1 MASPSISVLMPN
13 YNHAQY
19 LEKALQSILA
29 QSFQPMEII
38 VVDDCSTDNSW
49 EMIQEIASRYSI
61 LRVVRNDQNHG
72 AVFSVGRALS
82 LATGDYVYCLSADD
96 MVFSGFF
103 EKSILL
109 LEQHPEAGLCTSDP
123 VTFESQSNEVIR
135 SFLSWSSE
143 PTFFTSDRLPDVLHG
158 DHISCHASLVR
169 RMVLQE
175 AGGFLSELKWHCDW
189 FALLVVAFR
198 YGICYLPEPLAG
210 IRIQRDGYSSS
221 GRRDP
226 TQQYEVLRHV
236 IQLLKTSTY
245 NDVLPYFVRSKVMS
259 HFGDDIVHA
268 VLESPEH
275 WDMQTLML
283 IHCPLWQWNRYVQ
296 GETLSAATLERYSRH
311 AKNVDSSSNCSD
323 PAIAQAILSATVPFC
338 VELVR
343 EHPDQVETH
352 LALAFAHAA
361 LGDDSRAVEFLN
373 KSISRFPTNMNVRY
387 ALAMMYERTGQLKR
401 AMQTLEM
408 VVEIDSSHVRA
419 QERLKDLEKVGLHAT
434 NTCSISKSVEQPL
447 DHAMQQGALS
457 KNVGAG
463 QMRRPKFS
471 IVTPTYN
478 CGSLIRDCIES
489 VLQQN
494 YENFEHIVVDGGS
507 TDNTIEILKEY
518 PHVKW
523 ISEPDNGEIEAL
535 NKALRMATG
544 DIFGWLNADDC
555 YVEGALLRAA
565 KELRSADGQHV
576 VYGKTIF
583 INDAKEATHWVMPMA
598 PINMVTL
605 TRWFKLNLFQPSIF
619 FSRVLLKDVGF
630 FNEHLCYGADYQYW
644 FRIAMKGYKFHFVDQ
659 AFSKSMI
666 YRSGGKTETPYAVK
680 AKEWWDICMAFLPCL
695 EVGEQIHFFK
705 DFYTFRLTHAADYYK
720 GEVIDFSDC
729 KESVIGFML
738 AFRECKRVD
747 PGFFYKILSS
757 RLQNSSQ
764 DSLLITANLLGL
776 YAENLFQHNQCV
788 EAQQAFEW
796 ALALESKD
804 PAVRS
809 QFGALPLVCRGNADT
824 VA

>member
-1 MASPSISVLMPN
+1 MQDMTLSVCVPN
-13 YNHAQY
+13 YNHAHY
-19 LEKALQSILA
+19 LEQSIGSILS
-29 QSFQPMEII
+29 QSFTPTEIMI
-38 VVDDCSTDNSW
+38 IDDCSTDNSLQIIDAFVQR
-49 EMIQEIASRYSI
+49 EFNVKLIQNDTNKGPLYSTDLFLKQAQGEYI
-61 LRVVRNDQNHG
+61 
-72 AVFSVGRALS
+72 VG
-82 LATGDYVYCLSADD
+82 CSADD
-96 MVFSGFF
+96 KFLPGFL
-103 EKSILL
+103 EESMSLL
-109 LEQHPEAGLCTSDP
+109 AQHPNAPLCCSDP
-123 VTFESQSNEVIR
+123 VWFEDQSDVERISRLQWRDTPGYLSPEEFVQVIR
-135 SFLSWSSE
+135 GNWIAGH
-143 PTFFTSDRLPDVLHG
+143 TSVVKKNALLD
-158 DHISCHASLVR
+158 I
-169 RMVLQE
+169 
-175 AGGFLSELKWHCDW
+175 GGYPSELKWHCDW
-189 FALLVVAFR
+189 FALLVLGFR
-198 YGICYLPEPLAG
+198 QGICYIPAPLSAL
-210 IRIQRDGYSSS
+210 RVRSDSYSSS
-221 GRRDP
+221 GRRTWED
-226 TQQYEVLRHV
+226 QSQVLQR
-236 IQLLKTSTY
+236 IFTMLKSKSY
-245 NDVLPYFVRSKVMS
+245 LDVVPYFVRGKVMN

-275 WDMQTLML
+275 WDLQTLML
-283 IHCPLWQWNRYVQ
+283 IHYPFWQWSRYVQ
-296 GETLSAATLERYSRH
+296 GETLSASTLEQYSMH
-311 AKNVDSSSNCSD
+311 AKNVESASNCSD
-323 PAIAQAILSATVPFC
+323 PAIVRASLSATAPFC
-338 VELVR
+338 IELAR
-343 EHPDQVETH
+343 EHPEQVETH
-352 LALAFAHAA
+352 LALAFVYAA
-361 LGDDSRAVEFLN
+361 LGDDSRAVETLI

-387 ALAMMYERTGQLKR
+387 ALAMMYERTGQVRR
-401 AMQTLEM
+401 AIQTLEM
-408 VVEIDSSHVRA
+408 LVEIDSSHVRA
-419 QERLKDLEKVGLHAT
+419 QERLKDLHKMGIHTT

-447 DHAMQQGALS
+447 DHAMKEALV
-457 KNVGAG
+457 KNVGIG
-463 QMRRPKFS
+463 QVQHPKFS

-478 CGSLIRDCIES
+478 CGPLIRDCIES
-489 VLQQN
+489 VLRQN

-507 TDNTIEILKEY
+507 TDNTVEILKEY

-544 DIFGWLNADDC
+544 DILGWLNADDC
-555 YVEGALLRAA
+555 YVDGALLRAA
-565 KELRSADGQHV
+565 EELCSADGQHV

-583 INDAKEATHWVMPMA
+583 VNDEKEATHWVMPMA

-619 FSRVLLKDVGF
+619 ISRMLLEDVGF

-705 DFYTFRLTHAADYYK
+705 DFYTFRLLHAADYYK
-720 GEVIDFSDC
+720 DEVIDFSDC

-738 AFRECKRVD
+738 AYRECKRVD
-747 PGFFYKILSS
+747 PDFFYKILSS
-757 RLQNSSQ
+757 RLQSSSQ

-776 YAENLFQHNQCV
+776 YAENLVQHNQCV